1 MKKNMKLV
9 AKTFLFFLFPC
20 FLFSQSN
27 WVDLFNENNF
37 SDWEI
42 KQGKANFQINKD
54 NVITATTILNSP
66 STYMGTVQ
74 EYDDFILEYEI
85 YATPGLNSGVQ
96 FRSLVNDIGQ
106 VYGYQ
111 CELDTDEFR
120 SWTGGIYD
128 QSRRNLFLYPL
139 TRNERG
145 KKAFKN
151 GVWNKVRVEAIGNT
165 IRTWVN
171 GVQCSNLIDDTSKR
185 GFIAMQL
192 HSINSEKDLGKVV
205 KWKNMRI
212 LTSNL
217 EKNRWPVESYATEI
231 NHIDNF
237 LSNDQISKGWRF
249 LWDGKTSNGW
259 RGAKLKTFPEK
270 GWIIEKG
277 VLKVIPSGGLETGG
291 GGDIVTI
298 KKFSNFELEVDF
310 KITKGANSGIKYF
323 VDTNINKGEGSSIGL
338 EFQILDDKNHPDSK
352 KGVSGNRTVGSLY
365 DLITAQNLQESRG
378 KRKILPNTWHRARI
392 VVNGSHVE
400 HWMDNIKML
409 EFDRHSQVFKSLV
422 NYSKY
427 KKWPGFGQ
435 ADSGHVLLQDHGDEV
450 YFKNIKIREY

>member
-1 MKKNMKLV
+1 MKLV

>member
-1 MKKNMKLV
+1 MKKIMKLV

-37 SDWEI
+37 SGWEI

-54 NVITATTILNSP
+54 NVITATTILDSP

-96 FRSLVNDIGQ
+96 FRSFVNDIGQ

-139 TRNERG
+139 TRNEKG

-171 GVQCSNLIDDTSKR
+171 GVQCSNLIDDTSKT

-217 EKNRWPVESYATEI
+217 EKNRWPVETYATEI

-259 RGAKLKTFPEK
+259 RGAKLTTFPEK
-270 GWIIEKG
+270 GWIIENG
-277 VLKVIPSGGLETGG
+277 VLRVVSSGGLETGG

-323 VDTNINKGEGSSIGL
+323 VDTNINSGKGSSIGL

-409 EFDRHSQVFKSLV
+409 EYDRHSQVFKSLV

-427 KKWPGFGQ
+427 QKWPGFGQ
-435 ADSGHVLLQDHGDEV
+435 ADSGHILLQDHGDEV

>member
-1 MKKNMKLV
+1 MKLV

-37 SDWEI
+37 SGWEI

-54 NVITATTILNSP
+54 NVITATTILDSP

-139 TRNERG
+139 TRNEKG

-171 GVQCSNLIDDTSKR
+171 GVQCSNLIDDTSKT

-192 HSINSEKDLGKVV
+192 HSINSKKDLGKVV

-217 EKNRWPVESYATEI
+217 EKNRWPVETYATEI

-237 LSNDQISKGWRF
+237 LSYDQISKGWRF

-259 RGAKLKTFPEK
+259 RGAKLNTFPEK
-270 GWIIEKG
+270 GWIIENG
-277 VLKVIPSGGLETGG
+277 VLRVLSSGGLETGG

-323 VDTNINKGEGSSIGL
+323 VDTNINLGKGSSIGL

-392 VVNGSHVE
+392 VVNGSRVE

-409 EFDRHSQVFKSLV
+409 EYDRHSQVFKSLV

-427 KKWPGFGQ
+427 QKWPGFGQ
-435 ADSGHVLLQDHGDEV
+435 ADSGHILLQDHGDEV

>member
-1 MKKNMKLV
+1 MKLV

-37 SDWEI
+37 SGWEI
-42 KQGKANFQINKD
+42 KQGKANFQINKN
-54 NVITATTILNSP
+54 NVITATTILDSP

-96 FRSLVNDIGQ
+96 FRSFVNDIGQ

-139 TRNERG
+139 TRNEKG

-171 GVQCSNLIDDTSKR
+171 GVQCSNLIDDTSKT

-217 EKNRWPVESYATEI
+217 EKNRWPVETYATEI

-259 RGAKLKTFPEK
+259 RGAKLTTFPEK
-270 GWIIEKG
+270 GWIIENG
-277 VLKVIPSGGLETGG
+277 VLRVVSSGGLETGG
-291 GGDIVTI
+291 GGDIVTT

-323 VDTNINKGEGSSIGL
+323 VDTNINLGKGSSIGL

-409 EFDRHSQVFKSLV
+409 GYDRHSQVFKSLV

-427 KKWPGFGQ
+427 QKWPGFGQ
-435 ADSGHVLLQDHGDEV
+435 ADSGHILLQDHGDEV